1 MINVNTKVKELIVIT
16 LKEEKDMILDRAK
29 GYTHSISSH
38 VLRKMV
44 AVNPCVLNGINYFIN
59 THIHM
64 N

>member
-1 MINVNTKVKELIVIT
+1 MII
-16 LKEEKDMILDRAK
+16 LKEEKDMLLDKVK
-29 GYTHSISSH
+29 GYRHTISSH
-38 VLRKMV
+38 VLRKVV